1 MGARGVRG
9 AGAGL
14 VAMAALAA
22 AGPAVA
28 APLASGPVLTL
39 GSRGAEPT
47 AASSVAVTDAGDALL
62 VTSRYRGV
70 DRPALVQVRQRRGA
84 RGAFTAPATIS
95 QAGSWG
101 GVQSALGANGDAY
114 VAYAAP
120 GGGLTVKVRRGWTGP
135 WRDISPAS
143 AAGGTV
149 ADIRLATTPGS
160 RGRLLDMIWVEHPPP
175 GTGRTGLVLRGARRT
190 ATSWIR
196 QPDAPMVGTGIAL
209 APGGAAIVVGATSD
223 GRILASVRGGFN
235 GTWDGPVELARV
247 AGSPMGPA
255 GIYVS
260 ASASPTGI
268 VVAGWTGIP
277 AGAATHH
284 VFVAQRLTAAPSW
297 PAPVDLGE
305 GTSPPGT
312 SVSPVGSVAAA
323 WPVAEGGSD
332 SGPEPIL
339 VRVAPPGG
347 AFGAPTAIPTKGF
360 PEPRLAADGSWV
372 AVVEQ
377 GLNIASS
384 AGLITFADTPAGP
397 VRRTPI
403 LLGSAGASDAGA
415 RSALLAVSQP
425 EDARTI
431 VALVGVDRLGPLG
444 LAVPGQVRAGTSVTV
459 RLELWRRS
467 RVALT
472 VRGTRLPA
480 IVRTLPAGRS
490 VVRVPLPARAGTYT
504 VRAIARELTGR
515 SGLRQEAVVR
525 AR

>member
-9 AGAGL
+9 AGPGL

-22 AGPAVA
+22 AGSATA

-39 GSRGAEPT
+39 GSSGPEAT

-62 VTSRYRGV
+62 VTGRWRGANNPV
-70 DRPALVQVRQRRGA
+70 VLQVRQRRGA
-84 RGAFTAPATIS
+84 RGAFTAPANVS
-95 QAGSWG
+95 PSGSWG

-114 VAYAAP
+114 VAYPAP
-120 GGGLTVKVRRGWTGP
+120 GGGLAVKVRRGWTGP

-143 AAGGTV
+143 AAGAEVTG
-149 ADIRLATTPGS
+149 IRLATTPGS
-160 RGRLLDMIWVEHPPP
+160 RGRLLDVLWVEDRVP
-175 GTGRTGLVLRGARRT
+175 GPATGGQVLRGARRT
-190 ATSWIR
+190 ASSWIP
-196 QPDAPMVGTGIAL
+196 QPDAPMAGTSIAL
-209 APGGAAIVVGATSD
+209 APGGAAITVASTPD

-247 AGSPMGPA
+247 AGAPIGPA
-255 GIYVS
+255 GIHVS
-260 ASASPTGI
+260 ASVSRTG
-268 VVAGWTGIP
+268 VVSAGWTGIP
-277 AGAATHH
+277 AGATTHH
-284 VFVAQRLTAAPSW
+284 AFVAQRLTAAPAW
-297 PAPVDLGE
+297 GAPVDLGE
-305 GTSPPGT
+305 GLSAPRTAVSGGGTFAGWAVSDDDRSPT
-312 SVSPVGSVAAA
+312 A
-323 WPVAEGGSD
+323 
-332 SGPEPIL
+332 
-339 VRVAPPGG
+339 VRIAPPGG
-347 AFGAPTAIPTKGF
+347 PFGAPASIPFTGALR
-360 PEPRLAADGSWV
+360 PRLSADGSWLA
-372 AVVEQ
+372 AVFQ
-377 GLNIASS
+377 GANVASS
-384 AGLITFADTPAGP
+384 AALMVFADTPAGP

-425 EDARTI
+425 EDGRAI

-444 LAVPGQVRAGTSVTV
+444 LAAPGRVRAGTSVAV
-459 RLELWRRS
+459 RLELWRRT

-504 VRAIARELTGR
+504 VRAIGRELTGR
-515 SGLRQEAVVR
+515 SGLRQEVVVR